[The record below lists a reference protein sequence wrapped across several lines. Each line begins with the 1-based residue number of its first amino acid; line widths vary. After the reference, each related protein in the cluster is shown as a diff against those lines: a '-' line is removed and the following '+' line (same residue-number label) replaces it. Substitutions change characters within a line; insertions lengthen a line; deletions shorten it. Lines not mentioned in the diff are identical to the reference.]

1 MQKDNGLCETKMRK
15 ILQRLKYLIDD
26 GFFHILI
33 GNILTKLIAFISS
46 IVIVRL
52 VSKTDYG
59 FLSYADNLY
68 SYIMLFSGLGL
79 STAILK
85 FCSPKR
91 SMGENK
97 YFLNIAMRYGV
108 AFQFACSLLL
118 ILIVYITD
126 IPFPDAKPLI
136 YTLVLYP
143 TLTQVVTTLQ
153 SFVRSQLENKLYAK
167 IGLMQAFILFASS
180 FVLAYLLGVVGVAFA
195 RYIAMTVAI
204 IITARFINNM
214 LKGTTEPC
222 VVEKEELKDFW
233 SISISLMLAN
243 LFSMIMPIN
252 EQFLINSMIR
262 DEIITANYKVAILIP
277 SQILFITNSV
287 VIYVFPK
294 ISMLSKKRKE
304 ALRYSIYIESILAGL
319 IMIVCILGYYLTPLL
334 VNIIYGDRY
343 NDSIELSQ
351 IYWIVY
357 GLNAG
362 FRMLPMNILP
372 AIGSTFFNSI
382 SSIISCAIHALLLV
396 YMIPKY
402 GIFGAAYALIIIYI
416 VSGILYWLYLFVKCS
431 KARN

>member
-1 MQKDNGLCETKMRK
+1 
-15 ILQRLKYLIDD
+15 
-26 GFFHILI
+26 
-33 GNILTKLIAFISS
+33 
-46 IVIVRL
+46 
-52 VSKTDYG
+52 
-59 FLSYADNLY
+59 
-68 SYIMLFSGLGL
+68 
-79 STAILK
+79 
-85 FCSPKR
+85 
-91 SMGENK
+91 
-97 YFLNIAMRYGV
+97 
-108 AFQFACSLLL
+108 
-118 ILIVYITD
+118 
-126 IPFPDAKPLI
+126 
-136 YTLVLYP
+136 
-143 TLTQVVTTLQ
+143 
-153 SFVRSQLENKLYAK
+153 
-167 IGLMQAFILFASS
+167 
-180 FVLAYLLGVVGVAFA
+180 
-195 RYIAMTVAI
+195 
-204 IITARFINNM
+204 
-214 LKGTTEPC
+214 
-222 VVEKEELKDFW
+222 
-233 SISISLMLAN
+233 
-243 LFSMIMPIN
+243 MIMPIN

-372 AIGSTFFNSI
+372 VIGSTFFNSI